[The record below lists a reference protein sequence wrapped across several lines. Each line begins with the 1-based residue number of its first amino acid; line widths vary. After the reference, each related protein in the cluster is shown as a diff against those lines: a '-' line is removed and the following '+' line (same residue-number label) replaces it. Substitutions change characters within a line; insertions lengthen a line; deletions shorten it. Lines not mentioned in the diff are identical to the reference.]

1 MNRELFIS
9 LGITILITA
18 ALFLYFRHKFKVVEH
33 KVNTI
38 FQLVQSHARPARPAR
53 PATPRQQMMR
63 TPMPENRV
71 MGEAPLQ
78 TAPIGTDINN
88 LIDVSD
94 DDYSD
99 SGDETDDS
107 DSESDAG
114 GGKISLGG
122 DIKQIS
128 VLLGTE
134 ENAPTEINLEE
145 KKSEL
150 DEISQLSEDEAEEEE
165 VADTPSHEE
174 IPDYAK
180 MTVAQLKEIASA
192 KGFNNFRKLRK
203 QGLVDLLSN

>member
-18 ALFLYFRHKFKVVEH
+18 ALFLYFRQKFKVVEH

-38 FQLVQSHARPARPAR
+38 FQLVQSHTRPAAPIQRGMQVP
-53 PATPRQQMMR
+53 
-63 TPMPENRV
+63 PMPENRV

-78 TAPIGTDINN
+78 TAPTVPDINN

-107 DSESDAG
+107 DSESDVG
-114 GGKISLGG
+114 EEKISLGG

-150 DEISQLSEDEAEEEE
+150 DEISQLSEDEAGEEDEEE
-165 VADTPSHEE
+165 AATTPPHEE

>member
-18 ALFLYFRHKFKVVEH
+18 ALFLYFRQKFKVIEH

-38 FQLVQSHARPARPAR
+38 FQLVQSHARPAAPIQRGMQGP
-53 PATPRQQMMR
+53 
-63 TPMPENRV
+63 PMPENRV

-78 TAPIGTDINN
+78 TAPTVPDINN

-114 GGKISLGG
+114 EEKISLGG

-150 DEISQLSEDEAEEEE
+150 DEISQLSEDEADKADEEE
-165 VADTPSHEE
+165 AAPPSHEE

>member
-1 MNRELFIS
+1 MIV
-9 LGITILITA
+9 IV
-18 ALFLYFRHKFKVVEH
+18 K
-33 KVNTI
+33 
-38 FQLVQSHARPARPAR
+38 
-53 PATPRQQMMR
+53 AT
-63 TPMPENRV
+63 
-71 MGEAPLQ
+71 L
-78 TAPIGTDINN
+78 
-88 LIDVSD
+88 
-94 DDYSD
+94 
-99 SGDETDDS
+99 
-107 DSESDAG
+107 G

>member
-9 LGITILITA
+9 LGITILITT
-18 ALFLYFRHKFKVVEH
+18 ALFLYFRQKFKVVEH

-38 FQLVQSHARPARPAR
+38 FQLVQSHARPAPPIQRGMQGP
-53 PATPRQQMMR
+53 
-63 TPMPENRV
+63 PMPENRV

-78 TAPIGTDINN
+78 TAPTGTDINN

-107 DSESDAG
+107 DSESEAG
-114 GGKISLGG
+114 EGKISRGG
-122 DIKQIS
+122 EIKQIS

-134 ENAPTEINLEE
+134 ENAPTEINWEE

-150 DEISQLSEDEAEEEE
+150 DEISQLSEDEAEEEEEEEE